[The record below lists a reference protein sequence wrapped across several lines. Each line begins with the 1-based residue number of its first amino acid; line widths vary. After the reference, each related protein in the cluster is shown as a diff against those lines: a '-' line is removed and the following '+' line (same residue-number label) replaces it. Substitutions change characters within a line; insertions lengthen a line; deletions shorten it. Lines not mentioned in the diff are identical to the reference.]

1 MGRALARE
9 RAARQVSPLPR
20 VAITRVPLQRDCWY
34 KQAFSVE
41 SPEGAGLLERLSNSA
56 AETWARA
63 QDAAA
68 QLLAPS
74 VRLGVTGLS
83 RSGKT
88 VFITSLIHNL
98 LAGNA
103 MPFFEPYAQNRVVK
117 AYLEPQPDDA
127 VPRFDY
133 EGNLA
138 KLTGASPEWPEGT
151 RHISELRLTL
161 EFSPSAMM
169 RRAFGA
175 KTMHLD
181 IVDYPG
187 EWVLDLPL
195 LDLSYE
201 EWSRQ
206 SIAQA
211 REAFRAPAAK
221 EWLEF
226 LATINAVAKKDEQV
240 ARKGT
245 DIFTSYLRKC
255 RDESLS
261 LSCLPPGRFLMPGD
275 LANSPA
281 FTFFPLDTPDTAMV
295 PRNSLWA
302 MMERRYRSYKT
313 HVITPF
319 FRDHFARL
327 DRQIVLADVLTV
339 INAGGDAVADLE
351 RALSD
356 ILRCFRQGQ
365 NAWHSSV
372 TGRRIDRIVF
382 AATKAD
388 HLHHTNHDRLEAIL
402 QLIAK
407 KSIERA
413 SFVGAE
419 VRAFA
424 LASVRVTSEAEKR
437 HGNERYPC
445 IVGVPLKGERLG
457 SRVFNGREQ
466 LAIFPG
472 DLPEDPAMALS
483 PEWLESGAQPHFVRF
498 RPPRQNEL
506 GFGESALLQHIRLDR
521 ALNFLIGDK
530 LS

>member
-1 MGRALARE
+1 MLG
-9 RAARQVSPLPR
+9 
-20 VAITRVPLQRDCWY
+20 
-34 KQAFSVE
+34 
-41 SPEGAGLLERLSNSA
+41 RLSNTA
-56 AETWARA
+56 AESWARA
-63 QDAAA
+63 QDAAS
-68 QLLAPS
+68 QLLVPA

-103 MPFFEPYAQNRVVK
+103 MPFFEPLAQNRVAR

-138 KLTGASPEWPEGT
+138 KLTAPWPEWPEGT

-161 EFSPSAMM
+161 EFSPNAMM
-169 RRAFGA
+169 RRALGT

-187 EWVLDLPL
+187 EWLLDLPL
-195 LDLSYE
+195 LNLTYE

-211 REAFRAPAAK
+211 REPFRAPAAK
-221 EWLEF
+221 DWLEF
-226 LATINAVAKKDEQV
+226 LSSTNAVAKKDEQF
-240 ARKGT
+240 ARNGAE
-245 DIFTSYLRKC
+245 IFTQYLRRC

-275 LANSPA
+275 LAGSPA
-281 FTFFPLDTPDTAMV
+281 FTFFPLETPDVAMA
-295 PRNSLWA
+295 PRSSLWA
-302 MMERRYRSYKT
+302 MMERRYRAYKT
-313 HVITPF
+313 YVIQPF

-339 INAGGDAVADLE
+339 VNAGADAVADLE

-356 ILRCFRQGQ
+356 ILLCFRQGQ
-365 NAWHSSV
+365 NAWHSLFS
-372 TGRRIDRIVF
+372 GRKIDRIVF

-402 QLIAK
+402 QLIAT
-407 KSIERA
+407 KSAQRA

-424 LASVRVTSEAEKR
+424 LASVRVTNEAELR
-437 HGNERYPC
+437 HGNELYPC

-457 SRVFNGREQ
+457 AHVFNGKEQ
-466 LAIFPG
+466 RAIFPG
-472 DLPEDPAMALS
+472 DLPEDPALALS
-483 PEWLESGAQPHFVRF
+483 PEWLNSGNALRFVRF
-498 RPPRQNEL
+498 RPQRQTSLE
-506 GFGESALLQHIRLDR
+506 FGQSAVLQHIRLDR

>member
-1 MGRALARE
+1 MLG
-9 RAARQVSPLPR
+9 
-20 VAITRVPLQRDCWY
+20 
-34 KQAFSVE
+34 
-41 SPEGAGLLERLSNSA
+41 RLSNSA
-56 AETWARA
+56 AESWARA
-63 QDAAA
+63 QDAAS
-68 QLLAPS
+68 QLLAPA

-103 MPFFEPYAQNRVVK
+103 MPFFEPLAQNRVAK

-127 VPRFDY
+127 VARFDY

-138 KLTGASPEWPEGT
+138 QLTAPSPEWPEGT

-161 EFSPSAMM
+161 EFSPNAMM
-169 RRAFGA
+169 RRALGT

-187 EWVLDLPL
+187 EWLLDLPL
-195 LDLSYE
+195 LNLTYE

-211 REAFRAPAAK
+211 REPFRAPAAK

-226 LATINAVAKKDEQV
+226 LSSTNAVAKKDEQF
-240 ARKGT
+240 ARKGAE
-245 DIFTSYLRKC
+245 IFTQYLRKC

-275 LANSPA
+275 LAGSPA
-281 FTFFPLDTPDTAMV
+281 FTFFPLETPDVAMA
-295 PRNSLWA
+295 PRSSLWA

-313 HVITPF
+313 YVIQPF

-339 INAGGDAVADLE
+339 VNAGADAVADLE

-356 ILRCFRQGQ
+356 ILLCFRQGQ
-365 NAWHSSV
+365 NAWHSMFS
-372 TGRRIDRIVF
+372 GRKIDRIVF

-402 QLIAK
+402 QLIAT
-407 KSIERA
+407 KSIAARVFRRRGGAGVRAGERA
-413 SFVGAE
+413 
-419 VRAFA
+419 
-424 LASVRVTSEAEKR
+424 R
-437 HGNERYPC
+437 HQRG
-445 IVGVPLKGERLG
+445 GV
-457 SRVFNGREQ
+457 
-466 LAIFPG
+466 A
-472 DLPEDPAMALS
+472 
-483 PEWLESGAQPHFVRF
+483 
-498 RPPRQNEL
+498 PRQ
-506 GFGESALLQHIRLDR
+506 
-521 ALNFLIGDK
+521 
-530 LS
+530 

>member
-1 MGRALARE
+1 
-9 RAARQVSPLPR
+9 
-20 VAITRVPLQRDCWY
+20 
-34 KQAFSVE
+34 
-41 SPEGAGLLERLSNSA
+41 LLERLSNSA

-68 QLLAPS
+68 QLISPS

-88 VFITSLIHNL
+88 VFITSLVHNL

-103 MPFFEPYAQNRVVK
+103 MPFFEPFAQNRIVK
-117 AYLEPQPDDA
+117 AYLEPQPDDQ

-138 KLTGASPEWPEGT
+138 KLTGPSPEWPEGT

-161 EFSPSAMM
+161 EFSPNAMM
-169 RRAFGA
+169 RRALGA

-187 EWVLDLPL
+187 EWLLDLPL
-195 LDLSYE
+195 LNLSYE

-211 REAFRAPAAK
+211 RESFRASAAK
-221 EWLEF
+221 DWLEF
-226 LATINAVAKKDEQV
+226 LASTNAVAKKDEQL
-240 ARKGT
+240 ARKGA
-245 DIFTSYLRKC
+245 DIFTEYLRKC

-281 FTFFPLDTPDTAMV
+281 FTFFPLETPDAAMV
-295 PRNSLWA
+295 PRSSLWA
-302 MMERRYRSYKT
+302 MMERRYRAYKT
-313 HVITPF
+313 YVIQPF

-339 INAGGDAVADLE
+339 VNAGAEAVADLE

-356 ILRCFRQGQ
+356 ILYCFRQGQ
-365 NAWHSSV
+365 NTWHSLFS
-372 TGRRIDRIVF
+372 GRKIDRIVF

-402 QLIAK
+402 QLIAS
-407 KSIERA
+407 KSMQRA
-413 SFVGAE
+413 NFVGAE
-419 VRAFA
+419 VKAFA
-424 LASVRVTSEAEKR
+424 LASVRVTNEAEIR
-437 HGNERYPC
+437 HGNEIYPC
-445 IVGVPLKGERLG
+445 IVGVPVKGERLG
-457 SRVFNGREQ
+457 SHVFNGKEQ
-466 LAIFPG
+466 RAIFPG
-472 DLPEDPAMALS
+472 DLPDDPALALS
-483 PEWLESGAQPHFVRF
+483 PDWLNSGNALRFVRF
-498 RPPRQNEL
+498 RPQRQASLE
-506 GFGESALLQHIRLDR
+506 FGQSAFLQHIRLDR